1 MEELLALLKPLIEL
15 YSGKLGFMVQVI
27 SIVGS
32 LRLAIKPIMS
42 VVSAVVLITPSK
54 SDDLLPEKIME
65 HKAYKMFVYLV
76 DYLASIKLPKK

>member
-1 MEELLALLKPLIEL
+1 MEELLGLLKPLIEL
-15 YSGKLGFMVQVI
+15 YAGKLGIAVQII

-32 LRLAIKPIMS
+32 LRLLLKPIMS
-42 VVSAVVLITPSK
+42 VVSTVVLITPSK

-65 HKAYKMFVYLV
+65 HKAYKMFVFVV